1 MVDSE
6 ETLMVEY
13 RQYAYFSY
21 LVWWYN
27 YLLKLE
33 VKTMV
38 SIKEI
43 AHYGRWFPYC
53 KTDYDLWW
61 FDKKKSQMI
70 DAEKLG
76 SVFDCDVH
84 SLPSVIAQCYGHYV
98 PCFRVDIPAL
108 EMKYAQVYLSR
119 KTVKFLSQLSS
130 EDMDRE
136 FLIAIEK
143 EFLDTD
149 WYRYELAHLSSA
161 AEEWCK
167 ENHIRY
173 TD

>member
-1 MVDSE
+1 MV
-6 ETLMVEY
+6 
-13 RQYAYFSY
+13 
-21 LVWWYN
+21 N
-27 YLLKLE
+27 
-33 VKTMV
+33 
-38 SIKEI
+38 IKEI

-119 KTVKFLSQLSS
+119 KTVKFLSQLSAK
-130 EDMDRE
+130 DMDRE
-136 FLIAIEK
+136 FLIVIEK